1 MKQLNPGRAYF
12 EPLRNVAL
20 YLLSEAER
28 LDEQARE
35 AAREAARMREHSNS
49 VMAAWQRLVKRPE
62 EETR

>member
-1 MKQLNPGRAYF
+1 MRDPRSYF

-20 YLLSEAER
+20 YLLAEAER
-28 LDEQARE
+28 LDAQSRE
-35 AAREAARMREHSNS
+35 AAQEAARMREHSNN